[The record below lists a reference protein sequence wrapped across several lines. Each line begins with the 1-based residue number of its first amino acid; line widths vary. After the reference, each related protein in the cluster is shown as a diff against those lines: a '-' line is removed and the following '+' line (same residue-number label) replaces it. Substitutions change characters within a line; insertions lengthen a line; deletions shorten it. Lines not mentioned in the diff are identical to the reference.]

1 MAPHISIALPLK
13 GLVSLLFLAITITCT
28 TSARI
33 LEAEMSSTD
42 EIAPVVTNS
51 VETPLSTV
59 PAVAAST
66 TPAAATGGAA
76 IIHDHPLTFF
86 MHDILGGT
94 NPSARAITGIVTNP
108 ALNGQVPFAKPNGAN
123 FPLNNGVPSTS
134 GNNALMDNNNL
145 PFLTGLGRSTSN
157 VIQNNNGGSGFFNG
171 GQIQGAGA
179 DIRKLM
185 FGTMT
190 VIDDELTEGHE
201 LGSGLV
207 GKAQGFYISS
217 SGDGFS
223 QTMAFTVMFE
233 NGGYTDSLCL
243 FGVHRSSVS
252 QSQIAVMGGTGKF
265 LNAKGYATLKTLGD
279 ANPQNNNGNTDG
291 LETILEITLYLAY

>member
-1 MAPHISIALPLK
+1 MALRSSSISLPYK
-13 GLVSLLFLAITITCT
+13 RFISLFFLAITITSA

-33 LEAEMSSTD
+33 LEAET
-42 EIAPVVTNS
+42 T
-51 VETPLSTV
+51 VETESTI
-59 PAVAAST
+59 PPVAASS

-76 IIHDHPLTFF
+76 ISHDHPLTFF

-94 NPSARAITGIVTNP
+94 NPSARAVTGIVNNP
-108 ALNGQVPFAKPNGAN
+108 ALNGQVPFAKPNVAN

-134 GNNALMDNNNL
+134 STNGLLDNNNI

-179 DIRKLM
+179 DLRKLM
-185 FGTMT
+185 FGTIT
-190 VIDDELTEGHE
+190 AIDDELTEGHE

-207 GKAQGFYISS
+207 GKAQGFYVTS
-217 SGDGFS
+217 SGDGNS

-233 NGGYTDSLCL
+233 SGGYKDSLCL
-243 FGVHRSSVS
+243 FGVHRSAVS

-265 LNAKGYATLKTLGD
+265 LNAKGYATIKNVAD
-279 ANPQNNNGNTDG
+279 SNPQINNGITDG
-291 LETILEITLYLAY
+291 LETVLEITLYLAY